1 MIDYIMAFLVGGL
14 ICAVGQILMDF
25 TPLSP
30 AHVLVVFVTLGA
42 ILSGLGLYQPL
53 IDLAGAGASVPLPGF
68 GHTLVKGVIDEVN
81 KSGALGILTGGLK
94 ATAAGITAA
103 IVFGYIMAL
112 IFNPK
117 PK

>member
-112 IFNPK
+112 IFNPR

>member
-1 MIDYIMAFLVGGL
+1 MDYIMAFLVGGL